1 VSPSTPFEAEAVRPK
16 QILICGLNW
25 LGDAILAMP
34 ALQVL
39 SFHHA
44 DAELTLLTKPELAP
58 LWEMH
63 QSPARILTL
72 PNKGR
77 SLRPTLQALRELDIA
92 TAYVLPH
99 SFRSALPPFLA
110 GIPNRIGLPGHFPRD
125 VMLTEVRRAWGGAG
139 RTHQVYEMLDLFFPD
154 QHRRAFAPPK
164 LTVPTEGRETM
175 KATLASLPQPWITV
189 IPGAARGP
197 SKQWPAERY
206 AETAAQLVAQTGG
219 SIITLGTKKEQA
231 ACQQVAAASAPNGL
245 NLAGE
250 TTMQELA
257 AVLSLSSL
265 SLCNDSGGM
274 HLAAALGTP
283 VVALFGITD
292 PDSTGPL
299 GPHIRILQ
307 HAVRR
312 SRDVPRRSAE
322 AEKALAS
329 ISTTEVIQ
337 ASLQLLHPA

>member
-1 VSPSTPFEAEAVRPK
+1 VNTSAPYSTETVRPR
-16 QILICGLNW
+16 QVLVCGLNW

-39 SFHHA
+39 RFHHA
-44 DAELTLLTKPELAP
+44 DAELTLLTPPALAP

-63 QSPARILTL
+63 EAPTRILTL
-72 PNKGR
+72 PQKGQ
-77 SLRPTLQALRELDIA
+77 SLQPTLRALRKLEIE

-125 VMLTEVRRAWGGAG
+125 VMLTEVRPPAGGPG
-139 RTHQVYEMLDLFFPD
+139 RTHQVYEMLDLFFPG

-164 LTVPTEGRETM
+164 LTVPTEIRETM
-175 KATLASLPQPWITV
+175 RARLSSLPQPWITL

-206 AETAAQLVAQTGG
+206 AETAANLVAQTGG
-219 SIITLGTKKEQA
+219 SIITLGTQSEHK
-231 ACQQVAAASAPNGL
+231 ACQQVAAAAAPNGL

-250 TTMQELA
+250 TSMQELA

-265 SLCNDSGGM
+265 TLCNDSGGM

-283 VVALFGITD
+283 LLALFGITD
-292 PDSTGPL
+292 PDATGPL
-299 GPHIRILQ
+299 GKPFRILQ

-312 SRDVPRRSAE
+312 SRDIPRHSAE
-322 AEKALAS
+322 AQKALAS
-329 ISTTEVIQ
+329 ISSTEVLQ
-337 ASLQLLHPA
+337 AALQLLHPA

>member
-1 VSPSTPFEAEAVRPK
+1 MSASTPFQTETARPR
-16 QILICGLNW
+16 QILVCGLNW

-34 ALQVL
+34 AIQVL
-39 SFHHA
+39 HFHHA
-44 DAELTLLTKPELAP
+44 DAEITLLTRASLAP

-63 QSPARILTL
+63 EAPTRILTL
-72 PNKGR
+72 PKKGR
-77 SLRPTLQALRELDIA
+77 SLRPMLQALRDLNLE

-110 GIPNRIGLPGHFPRD
+110 GIPRRIGLPGHFPRD
-125 VMLTEVRRAWGGAG
+125 VLLTEVHRPTGGPG
-139 RTHQVYEMLDLFFPD
+139 RIHQVYEMLDLFFPD

-164 LTVPTEGRETM
+164 LAVPTEIREAMRT
-175 KATLASLPQPWITV
+175 KLSSLPQPWITV

-219 SIITLGTKKEQA
+219 SIITLGTKKEHA

-250 TTMQELA
+250 TTLQELA
-257 AVLSLSSL
+257 AVLSLSAL
-265 SLCNDSGGM
+265 ALCNDSGGM

-283 VVALFGITD
+283 LVALFGITD
-292 PDSTGPL
+292 PDTTGAL
-299 GPHIRILQ
+299 GQHIRILQ

-312 SRDVPRRSAE
+312 SRDIPRRSAE

-329 ISTTEVIQ
+329 ISSAEVIQ
-337 ASLQLLHPA
+337 ASLQLLHSV

>member
-1 VSPSTPFEAEAVRPK
+1 VSPSTPFEAEAERPK

-39 SFHHA
+39 HFHHA
-44 DAELTLLTKPELAP
+44 DAEITILSPPSLTP

-63 QSPARILTL
+63 QAPSQILTL
-72 PNKGR
+72 PPKGR
-77 SLRPTLQALRELDIA
+77 SLRPTLQALRELNIE
-92 TAYVLPH
+92 TAYILPH
-99 SFRSALPPFLA
+99 SFRSVLPPFLA
-110 GIPNRIGLPGHFPRD
+110 GIPQRIGLPGHFPRD
-125 VMLTEVRRAWGGAG
+125 IMLTEVRRVMGGPG
-139 RTHQVYEMLDLFFPD
+139 RIHQVYEMLDLFFPD

-164 LTVPTEGRETM
+164 LTVPTEIREAM
-175 KATLASLPQPWITV
+175 KAKLASLPKPWITV

-206 AETAAQLVAQTGG
+206 AEAAAQLVAQTGG

-299 GPHIRILQ
+299 GQHIRILQ
-307 HAVRR
+307 HAIKR
-312 SRDVPRRSAE
+312 SRNIPRWSAE
-322 AEKALAS
+322 AQKALAA
-329 ISTTEVIQ
+329 ISTTEVVQ
-337 ASLQLLHPA
+337 ASLQLIHST

>member
-1 VSPSTPFEAEAVRPK
+1 MTAPQK
-16 QILICGLNW
+16 QILVCGLNW

-39 SFHHA
+39 HFHHA
-44 DAELTLLTKPELAP
+44 DAEITLLTRASLAP

-63 QSPARILTL
+63 ATPARILSL
-72 PNKGR
+72 PQKGR
-77 SLRPTLQALRELDIA
+77 SLRPTLQALRELEIENS
-92 TAYVLPH
+92 YILPH
-99 SFRSALPPFLA
+99 SFRSAIPPFLA

-125 VMLTEVRRAWGGAG
+125 VMLTEVRRAAGGPG
-139 RTHQVYEMLDLFFPD
+139 RSHQVYEMLDLFFPGL
-154 QHRRAFAPPK
+154 HRRAFAPPK
-164 LTVPTEGRETM
+164 LIVPTDIREAM
-175 KATLASLPQPWITV
+175 RARLASLPQPWITV

-206 AETAAQLVAQTGG
+206 AETAANLVAQTGG
-219 SIITLGTKKEQA
+219 SVITLGTKSEHA

-250 TTMQELA
+250 TTLQELA

-265 SLCNDSGGM
+265 ALCNDSGGM

-283 VVALFGITD
+283 LVALFGITD
-292 PDSTGPL
+292 PDTTGPL
-299 GPHIRILQ
+299 GKNIHIIQ

-312 SRDVPRRSAE
+312 SRDIPRHSAE

-329 ISTTEVIQ
+329 ISTTEVLQ
-337 ASLQLLHPA
+337 ASLQLLHPS